1 MILSFCIEI
10 KVFENFIFSL
20 TAVFLSNWRKKTR
33 CLHLLLINMLS
44 GRGVPSLA
52 AVRVAASEI
61 NMCGLII
68 QLVSYKRVTLVSIGV
83 KSRG

>member
-1 MILSFCIEI
+1 LILSFCIEI

-33 CLHLLLINMLS
+33 CFHLLLVNMLS

-68 QLVSYKRVTLVSIGV
+68 QLVSHECVAMVSV
-83 KSRG
+83 